1 MSNRTIETFRNW
13 LGSKEATA
21 QLAYLRERCEHGVS
35 GECGRCKDDAAYRLA
50 LHTVHAKLQDQ
61 GDRDLWDSWLTVY
74 RRICEQVE
82 F

>member
-35 GECGRCKDDAAYRLA
+35 GECGRCKDDAAFRLA
-50 LHTVHAKLQDQ
+50 CFTLRQFGADLADPHIHEAIVRVLARVDQ
-61 GDRDLWDSWLTVY
+61 G
-74 RRICEQVE
+74 
-82 F
+82 